1 MSGMS
6 AFAGMGGISFVQPWW
21 LLLALLALL
30 PLLRRRREEQLFGWN
45 AMLPP
50 DRAGRWR
57 QRLEKGVAVAA
68 LLALALG
75 MAGIG
80 LPETTVTRQGSGAE
94 ILVLL
99 DRSASMDAALVPRG
113 QLPQADKHAEP
124 KKRKIAR
131 RALAEFAAGRPHDVF
146 ALMMFSINQ
155 FQVLPFNSQPDM
167 IQAAIHAGGVG
178 SGLSDTDIG
187 SALLAAIARF
197 DDRPANGNRI
207 LLLVSDGGAPI
218 TPQARREI
226 AASLRRNNI
235 TLYWIYLRSFNQ
247 PPLAESADP
256 AYDRSVEVA
265 MHRFFSSLAT
275 PYSVFEAE
283 SPSAMD
289 KAIATLSRQQM
300 LPISYQVR
308 LPRADGGWL
317 AFLLAALALLAL
329 LLLRLS
335 HLRAVAV
342 PPPLTPP

>member
-1 MSGMS
+1 MSGV
-6 AFAGMGGISFVQPWW
+6 GFVQPWW
-21 LLLALLALL
+21 LLLSLLALL
-30 PLLRRRREEQLFGWN
+30 PLLRRPQDEQVFSWTEL
-45 AMLPP
+45 LPP
-50 DRAGRWR
+50 DPAGRWR
-57 QRLEKGVAVAA
+57 QRLEKALAVAG

-80 LPETTVTRQGSGAE
+80 LPQTVATRQGSGAE

-113 QLPQADKHAEP
+113 QVPRVDKYAEP

-131 RALAEFAAGRPHDVF
+131 RALAKLAAGRPHDVF

-155 FQVLPFNSQPDM
+155 FQVLPFNSQPEM
-167 IQAAIHAGGVG
+167 IQAAIQAGGVG
-178 SGLSDTDIG
+178 SGLGDTDVG
-187 SALLAAIARF
+187 GALLAAIARF

-218 TPQARREI
+218 TPQTRTEI
-226 AASLRRNNI
+226 AANLQRNKI

-265 MHRFFSSLAT
+265 MHRFFSTLGT
-275 PYSVFEAE
+275 PYRAFEAE

-289 KAIATLSRQQM
+289 HAVAELSRQQM
-300 LPISYQVR
+300 LPISYQVKV
-308 LPRADGGWL
+308 PRADGAWL
-317 AFLLAALALLAL
+317 AFLCAALAFVLLLAL
-329 LLLRLS
+329 RMR
-335 HLRAVAV
+335 HLALPAARQASSPA
-342 PPPLTPP
+342 P

>member
-1 MSGMS
+1 MSGIG
-6 AFAGMGGISFVQPWW
+6 FAQPWW
-21 LLLALLALL
+21 LLLSLLALL
-30 PLLRRRREEQLFGWN
+30 PLLRQPQDEQLFGWT
-45 AMLPP
+45 ALLPP
-50 DRAGRWR
+50 DPTGRWW
-57 QRLEKGVAVAA
+57 QRLEKSVAVVG

-80 LPETTVTRQGSGAE
+80 VPQNNVTRQGSGAE

-113 QLPQADKHAEP
+113 QTPRADKYAEP

-131 RALAEFAAGRPHDVF
+131 RALAEFAAARPHDVF

-155 FQVLPFNSQPDM
+155 FQVLPFTSQPEM

-178 SGLSDTDIG
+178 SGLGDTDVG

-197 DDRPANGNRI
+197 DDRPVNGNRI

-218 TPQARREI
+218 TPHARQEI
-226 AASLRRNNI
+226 AANLRRNSI

-265 MHRFFSSLAT
+265 MHRFFSTLGT
-275 PYSVFEAE
+275 PYRAFEAE
-283 SPSAMD
+283 SPTAMD
-289 KAIATLSRQQM
+289 QAIAELSRQQM
-300 LPISYQVR
+300 LPISYQAKV
-308 LPRADGGWL
+308 PRADAAWL
-317 AFLLAALALLAL
+317 AFLCAALAFAL
-329 LLLRLS
+329 LLVLRMR
-335 HLRAVAV
+335 HLPLLTGLKSSL
-342 PPPLTPP
+342 PPS